1 MPNEE
6 NKIRGVIERISGPLI
21 VAKGMLGSSMYDVV
35 HIGDIGLVGEI
46 VELKDDTA
54 SIQAYEETSGL
65 MPGEPVVCL
74 GEPLSVELG
83 PGIIEQFYDGIQRP
97 LELIEQAA
105 KSHFISRG
113 INVPAINR
121 TKKWKF
127 EPRVKAG
134 DTVEEGDV
142 LGIVQETV
150 VVEHR
155 ILVPIGVK
163 GTVKSVSGGEHTV
176 EEIIAVIEGNGA
188 KHEVKMLQRWPVR
201 KPRPVAKRLP
211 PNVPM
216 STGQRIVD
224 AFFPIALGGTACV
237 PGPFGS
243 GKTVIQHQFAKW
255 AQAQIVVYVGCGER
269 GNEMTDVLLEF
280 PELDD
285 PQTGHP
291 LMKRTTLIANTSNMP
306 VAAREASI
314 YTAITLAEYYRD
326 MGYSVALMADS
337 TSRWAEALREMS
349 GRLEEMPGEEGYPAY
364 LGTRLAS
371 FYERAGRCIVKGK
384 DGREGSVSVIGAV
397 SPPGGDLSEP
407 VTQNTLRVTKV
418 FWGLD
423 ANLAYQRHFPAINWL
438 SSYSLYTQTLDEYWD
453 ARFDDEWSPLR
464 IEAMSLLE
472 EEDQLREVV
481 RLVGIDALSREERMV
496 LETAKSLRE
505 DFLHQNAFHEV
516 DTYAS
521 MDKQFRMLKT
531 IVRFHHAGMEALK
544 KGAPM
549 NDLFNLK
556 VREQIA
562 RMRYL
567 EEKQINDINKLENV
581 IKEQISAIVPDVST
595 EGGEQNENVA

>member
-1 MPNEE
+1 MPNE
-6 NKIRGVIERISGPLI
+6 NVIKGIIERISGPLVI
-21 VAKGMLGSSMYDVV
+21 AKGMTGASMYDVV
-35 HIGDIGLVGEI
+35 HIGELGLVGEI
-46 VELKDDTA
+46 VELSGDNA

-97 LELIEQAA
+97 LELIEDVA
-105 KSHFISRG
+105 KSHYISRG
-113 INVPAINR
+113 INVPALDR
-121 TKKWKF
+121 AKKWKF
-127 EPRVKAG
+127 EPRVKTG
-134 DTVEEGDV
+134 DVVEPGDV
-142 LGIVQETV
+142 LGVVQETV

-155 ILVPIGVK
+155 IMVPAGVR
-163 GTVKSVSGGEHTV
+163 GTVKTIRSGDYTV
-176 EEIIAVIEGNGA
+176 EDVIAVLDERGTQ
-188 KHEVKMLQRWPVR
+188 HEVRMMQRWPVR
-201 KPRPVAKRLP
+201 IPRPVARRLP

-216 STGQRIVD
+216 TTGQRIVD

-371 FYERAGRCIVKGK
+371 FYERAGRCIVMGKG
-384 DGREGSVSVIGAV
+384 DREGSISVIGAV

-438 SSYSLYTQTLDEYWD
+438 SSYSLYTETMDSFWDEK
-453 ARFDDEWSPLR
+453 FDDEWSGLR
-464 IEAMSLLE
+464 IGAMTLLE

-481 RLVGIDALSREERMV
+481 RLVGIDALSKEERMV

-505 DFLHQNAFHEV
+505 DFLHQNAFHEI

-521 MDKQFRMLKT
+521 MDKQFKMLRT
-531 IVRFHHAGMEALK
+531 IIQFHHAGMDALK
-544 KGAPM
+544 KGAAM
-549 NDLFNLK
+549 DELFGLP

-567 EEKQINDINKLENV
+567 EEKDIGQIDKLEDTM
-581 IKEQISAIVPDVST
+581 KEQINGIVPV
-595 EGGEQNENVA
+595 GGESNVA

>member
-1 MPNEE
+1 MPNERLV
-6 NKIRGVIERISGPLI
+6 KGTIERIAGPLVI
-21 VAKGMLGSSMYDVV
+21 AKGMTGASMYDVV
-35 HIGDIGLVGEI
+35 HIGEIGLVGEI
-46 VELKDDTA
+46 VELEGDKA

-105 KSHFISRG
+105 ESHFISRG
-113 INVPAINR
+113 INVPAIDR
-121 TKKWKF
+121 KKKWNF
-127 EPRVKAG
+127 EPRVKVG
-134 DTVEEGDV
+134 DLVESGDI
-142 LGIVQETV
+142 LGVVQETV

-155 ILVPIGVK
+155 ILVPNGIKGKVK
-163 GTVKSVSGGEHTV
+163 TIQSGERTV
-176 EEIIAVIEGNGA
+176 EEVVAVLDDEGTQ
-188 KHEVKMLQRWPVR
+188 HEVKMLQRWPVR
-201 KPRPVAKRLP
+201 QPRPVARRLP

-216 STGQRIVD
+216 STGQRVVD

-280 PELDD
+280 PELED
-285 PQTGHP
+285 PQSGHP

-371 FYERAGRCIVKGK
+371 FYERAGRCIVKGG
-384 DGREGSVSVIGAV
+384 DGREGSISVIGAV

-438 SSYSLYTQTLDEYWD
+438 SSYSLYTERLDAYWD
-453 ARFDDEWSPLR
+453 ERFDDEWSGLR
-464 IEAMSLLE
+464 IKAMSLLE

-481 RLVGIDALSREERMV
+481 RLVGIDALSKEERMV

-505 DFLHQNAFHEV
+505 DFLHQNAFHEI

-521 MDKQFRMLKT
+521 MDKQFKMLKT
-531 IVRFHHAGMEALK
+531 IVRFHHLGMDALR

-549 NDLFNLK
+549 NALFNLP

-567 EEKQINDINKLENV
+567 EEAQIAQIDKLEDT
-581 IKEQISAIVPDVST
+581 IKEQINGIVPV
-595 EGGEQNENVA
+595 GGESNVA

>member
-1 MPNEE
+1 MPNE
-6 NKIRGVIERISGPLI
+6 KMIKGVIERISGPLV
-21 VAKGMLGSSMYDVV
+21 VAKGMSGASMYDVV
-35 HIGDIGLVGEI
+35 QIGEIGLVGEI
-46 VELKDDTA
+46 VELKGDLA

-65 MPGEPVVCL
+65 KPGEPVVGL

-97 LELIEQAA
+97 LELIEKAA

-113 INVPAINR
+113 ISVPAINR

-127 EPRVKAG
+127 EPRVKVG
-134 DTVEEGDV
+134 DVVEEGDV

-155 ILVPIGVK
+155 ILVPVGVR
-163 GTVKSVSGGEHTV
+163 GTVREIRGGEHTV
-176 EEIIAVIEGNGA
+176 EEDIAILDRDGVSVG
-188 KHEVKMLQRWPVR
+188 VKMLQRWPVR
-201 KPRPVAKRLP
+201 RPRPVAKRLP

-280 PELDD
+280 PELED
-285 PQTGHP
+285 PQSGQP

-306 VAAREASI
+306 VAAREASV

-384 DGREGSVSVIGAV
+384 DGREGSISVIGAV

-438 SSYSLYTQTLDEYWD
+438 SSYSLYTATLDEYWND
-453 ARFDDEWSPLR
+453 RFDNEWSPLR

-481 RLVGIDALSREERMV
+481 RLVGIDALSKEERMV

-521 MDKQFRMLKT
+521 MDKQFRMLRT
-531 IVRFHHAGMEALK
+531 IVRFHHLGMDALK

-549 NDLFNLK
+549 NELFNLP

-567 EEKQINDINKLENV
+567 EEKEIDKIDTLGDTM
-581 IKEQISAIVPDVST
+581 KEQINGLVPA
-595 EGGEQNENVA
+595 GGEANVA

>member
-1 MPNEE
+1 MPNE
-6 NKIRGVIERISGPLI
+6 NAVKGTIERISGPLV
-21 VAKGMLGSSMYDVV
+21 VARGMLGASMSDVV
-35 HIGDIGLVGEI
+35 HVGTAGLVGEI
-46 VELKDDTA
+46 MDMDGDKA
-54 SIQAYEETSGL
+54 SIQVYEETSGL
-65 MPGEPVVCL
+65 KPGEPVVCL

-97 LELIEQAA
+97 LELIEKAA
-105 KSHFISRG
+105 KSPYISRG
-113 INVPAINR
+113 ISVPAIDHA
-121 TKKWKF
+121 KKWKF
-127 EPRVKAG
+127 EPRVKVG
-134 DTVEEGDV
+134 DTVEAGDV
-142 LGIVQETV
+142 LGVVQETV

-155 ILVPIGVK
+155 ILVPVGMK
-163 GTVKSVSGGEHTV
+163 GTVKSVNGGDHTV
-176 EEIIAVIEGNGA
+176 LDVVAVLDDDGV
-188 KHEVKMLQRWPVR
+188 KHEVTMLQRWPVR
-201 KPRPVAKRLP
+201 KPRPVSKRLA

-216 STGQRIVD
+216 TTGQRVVD
-224 AFFPIALGGTACV
+224 TFFPVALGGTACV

-285 PQTGHP
+285 PQTGQP

-306 VAAREASI
+306 VAAREASV
-314 YTAITLAEYYRD
+314 YTAITIAEYYRD

-371 FYERAGRCIVKGK
+371 FYERAGRCVVLGK
-384 DGREGSVSVIGAV
+384 EGREGSITVIGAV

-438 SSYSLYTQTLDEYWD
+438 NSYSLYTDRLDVYWNEK
-453 ARFDDEWSPLR
+453 FDDEWSGLR
-464 IEAMSLLE
+464 VEAMSLLE
-472 EEDQLREVV
+472 KEAQLNEIV
-481 RLVGIDALSREERMV
+481 RLVGIDALSRDERMV
-496 LETAKSLRE
+496 METAKSLRE
-505 DFLHQNAFHEV
+505 DFLHQNAFHEI

-521 MDKQFRMLKT
+521 MEKQFKMLRM
-531 IVRFHHAGMEALK
+531 IVRFHHLGLDALHR
-544 KGAPM
+544 GAPM
-549 NDLFNLK
+549 NELFDLP

-567 EEKQINDINKLENV
+567 EESQISQIDKLEDTMKQQING
-581 IKEQISAIVPDVST
+581 IVPV
-595 EGGEQNENVA
+595 GGEGNVA

>member
-1 MPNEE
+1 MPNEGLV
-6 NKIRGVIERISGPLI
+6 KGTIERIAGPLVI
-21 VAKGMLGSSMYDVV
+21 AKGMTGASMYDVV
-35 HIGDIGLVGEI
+35 HIGEIGLVGEI
-46 VELKDDTA
+46 VELEGDNA
-54 SIQAYEETSGL
+54 SVQVYEETSGL

-105 KSHFISRG
+105 ESHFISRG
-113 INVPAINR
+113 INVPAIDR
-121 TKKWKF
+121 KKKWTF

-134 DTVEEGDV
+134 DVVEPGDI
-142 LGIVQETV
+142 LGTVQETI

-155 ILVPIGVK
+155 IMVPNGMK
-163 GTVKSVSGGEHTV
+163 GKVKSIQSGDHTV
-176 EEIIAVIEGNGA
+176 EDVIAVLDDNGTQ
-188 KHEVKMLQRWPVR
+188 HEVRMLQRWPVR
-201 KPRPVAKRLP
+201 QPRPVAKRLA

-216 STGQRIVD
+216 STGQRVVD

-280 PELDD
+280 PELED
-285 PQTGHP
+285 PQSGHP

-349 GRLEEMPGEEGYPAY
+349 SRLEEMPGEEGYPAY

-371 FYERAGRCIVKGK
+371 FYERAGRCIVKGT
-384 DGREGSVSVIGAV
+384 DGREGSISVIGAV

-438 SSYSLYTQTLDEYWD
+438 SSYSLYTERLDAYWD
-453 ARFDDEWSPLR
+453 EKFDDEWSGLR
-464 IEAMSLLE
+464 VEAMSLLE

-481 RLVGIDALSREERMV
+481 RLVGIDALSKEERMV

-505 DFLHQNAFHEV
+505 DFLHQNAFHEI

-521 MDKQFRMLKT
+521 MEKQFKMLKT
-531 IVRFHHAGMEALK
+531 IVRFHHLGMDALK

-549 NDLFNLK
+549 NELFNLP

-567 EEKQINDINKLENV
+567 EEAQIGQIDKIEDT
-581 IKEQISAIVPDVST
+581 IKEQINGIVPV
-595 EGGEQNENVA
+595 GGESNVA